1 MQQPLSLAQEANDAE
16 GAARGRSSQE
26 AAQAA
31 AACTDSTDTAS
42 TPLKNVSMPQA
53 ASLVELT
60 EKLDLAG
67 ARPEKDCNQPAS
79 QGAAPDV
86 TPATAKV
93 PCGNGSVPPA
103 PVKAGML
110 SQPLSSAAQSN
121 VGRPQ
126 QAPAQAK
133 PQDAMALKI
142 REEFARIMAGST
154 MSPNEAALEAVSRV
168 KAAVAPS

>member
-1 MQQPLSLAQEANDAE
+1 MQQPLSLAQETNDAE

-42 TPLKNVSMPQA
+42 TPLKIVSMPQA

-60 EKLDLAG
+60 EKLSLAG
-67 ARPEKDCNQPAS
+67 ARPEKDCDQPAS

-93 PCGNGSVPPA
+93 PCGSGSVPPA

-121 VGRPQ
+121 VRRPQ